1 MDVNGWIWLQMAGM
15 AGNGC
20 KQLYMAG
27 MAGNDRKWLPNAE
40 YGLKL
45 LKMAEI
51 VGNRW
56 KWLKLAERG
65 WRFARNGIQWLK
77 QQEMAGNG
85 STFLG
90 WLRTDPS

>member
-1 MDVNGWIWLQMAGM
+1 
-15 AGNGC
+15 
-20 KQLYMAG
+20 MAG

-51 VGNRW
+51 VGNGW

-77 QQEMAGNG
+77 
-85 STFLG
+85 
-90 WLRTDPS
+90 